1 MSGPEAGSGLVAV
14 VTAIPEEF
22 ETVSAFIQDGER
34 LRGGG
39 AGRGFL
45 LRGKIGGAN
54 VLLGMTGDGPARAA
68 ASVSF
73 LLGEFP
79 VSLLV
84 GAGAAGA
91 LDPSLRAGEILV
103 ASRVVEEAGEAAAP
117 DASLVS
123 RAVGLGA
130 RAATFVTV
138 SRPVCSSR
146 EKGDLA
152 SRFRVPGSAPAVV
165 DMESAAWGRA
175 AAGRGVPFLLLR
187 AVSDTLGEDRPG
199 FLTLSLSADGSV
211 DRAAAARQLH

>member
-1 MSGPEAGSGLVAV
+1 MHVGDT
-14 VTAIPEEF
+14 VTI
-22 ETVSAFIQDGER
+22 
-34 LRGGG
+34 
-39 AGRGFL
+39 
-45 LRGKIGGAN
+45 
-54 VLLGMTGDGPARAA
+54 
-68 ASVSF
+68 
-73 LLGEFP
+73 
-79 VSLLV
+79 
-84 GAGAAGA
+84 
-91 LDPSLRAGEILV
+91 
-103 ASRVVEEAGEAAAP
+103 AGEAAAP

-187 AVSDTLGEDRPG
+187 AVSDTLGEDLPG
-199 FLTLSLSADGSV
+199 FLASSLSADGSV
-211 DRAAAARQLH
+211 DRAAVARRLLFRPAALPALLRMRRRVREGSGGLARFLARLIPEMI